1 MRPTS
6 ASRLMEPRFPTRT
19 RNPRYHRNR
28 DEPEEMKM
36 RTIIFAIVGSLLAA
50 LPGAAQYGGRPGDTV
65 LYVLTSKGSGAIQ
78 PLPRSTVNTASGLQT
93 IDPTTVTPQDFPPA
107 FPGET

>member
-19 RNPRYHRNR
+19 RNPRLHRNR

-36 RTIIFAIVGSLLAA
+36 RATIFVIAGCLLAA

-65 LYVLTSKGSGAIQ
+65 LYVFTSKGTGAIQ
-78 PLPRSTVNTASGLQT
+78 TLPLSTVNTASGLQT
-93 IDPTTVTPQDFPPA
+93 IDPSTVV
-107 FPGET
+107 